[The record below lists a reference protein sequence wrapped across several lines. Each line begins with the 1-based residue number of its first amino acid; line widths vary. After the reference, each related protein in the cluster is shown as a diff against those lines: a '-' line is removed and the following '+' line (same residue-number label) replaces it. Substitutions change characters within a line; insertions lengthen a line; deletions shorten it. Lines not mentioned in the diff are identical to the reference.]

1 MRRQT
6 ARPPWETGVQQD
18 KDPPGEPFWLSALFW
33 VLGTLYVLTVLGN
46 FWNAVV
52 GMFR

>member
-33 VLGTLYVLTVLGN
+33 VLGSLYVVTVFVN
-46 FWNAVV
+46 FWNALA
-52 GMFR
+52 GLFR